1 MKSKKIVCQKV
12 YKVFSGRTDA
22 VAISDVSM
30 AIDDGELVAL
40 TGPNGSGKTTLL
52 KLIMGIHKPSSGR
65 VIVNN
70 SIVSELSED
79 ELSTYR
85 TKTVGMIF
93 QDFGL
98 IDFLTV
104 QQNLEVPLV
113 ISGITEEL
121 MKQRIK
127 EMAERLGI
135 THLLTSSVDTL
146 SGGEKQRVSIG
157 VGLVN
162 NPEIILADEPTAN
175 LDRDGREDI
184 LDLLLE
190 LKKEGK
196 TILLVTH
203 EEPLLEHVDRVYEF
217 DKGYLKE

>member
-1 MKSKKIVCQKV
+1 MNYKKIVCQKV
-12 YKVFSGRTDA
+12 YKVFQDRIDS

-30 AIDDGELVAL
+30 TVGDGELVAL

-52 KLIMGIHKPSSGR
+52 KLIMGIYKPTSGR

-70 SIVSELSED
+70 KIVSEMSED
-79 ELSTYR
+79 ELSKYR
-85 TKTVGMIF
+85 IKTVGMIF

-104 QQNLEVPLV
+104 RQNLELPLIIAGV
-113 ISGITEEL
+113 ADGEKKKKVEE
-121 MKQRIK
+121 I
-127 EMAERLGI
+127 ADRLEI
-135 THLLTSSVDTL
+135 MHLLSSSVKTL

-157 VGLVN
+157 VGLMN
-162 NPEIILADEPTAN
+162 DPEIILADEPTAN
-175 LDRDGREDI
+175 LDRQGREDVLNLL
-184 LDLLLE
+184 LDLN
-190 LKKEGK
+190 KKGK

-203 EEPLLEHVDRVYEF
+203 EEPLINYATRIYRF